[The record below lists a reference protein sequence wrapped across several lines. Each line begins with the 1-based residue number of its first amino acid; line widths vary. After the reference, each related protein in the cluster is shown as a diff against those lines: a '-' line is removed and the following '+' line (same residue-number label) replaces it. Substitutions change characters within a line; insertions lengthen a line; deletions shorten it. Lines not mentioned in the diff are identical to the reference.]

1 VAGDE
6 STGAAIDGVRR
17 RATSPCRVMERLETR
32 RWGREVRRRSKY
44 DETRLV
50 LPTEARLMPGIIAGR
65 RAQPLPFGSP

>member
-1 VAGDE
+1 
-6 STGAAIDGVRR
+6 
-17 RATSPCRVMERLETR
+17 MERLETR